1 MCHEAIICRSFKE
14 VSIEKYWQREKGEAI
29 RPRPPSLP
37 RGLSN
42 FVSLCQDPEPFPYLK
57 HDDKFRF
64 DVQLEV
70 SIKSMR

>member
-1 MCHEAIICRSFKE
+1 MGLDYKSGGEKVCHEAIICRSFKE

-42 FVSLCQDPEPFPYLK
+42 FVSLT
-57 HDDKFRF
+57 
-64 DVQLEV
+64 
-70 SIKSMR
+70 